1 MILML
6 ELFFIGVL
14 SPPPPHVLEIYED
27 LKKHCLNLCLFCT
40 MFKFDDVLGASEI
53 LDTWMSDKAV
63 WEADPPVILS
73 YV

>member
-6 ELFFIGVL
+6 NYFLLEFF
-14 SPPPPHVLEIYED
+14 PPLLPHVLEIYED

-53 LDTWMSDKAV
+53 LDT
-63 WEADPPVILS
+63 
-73 YV
+73 

>member
-53 LDTWMSDKAV
+53 LDT
-63 WEADPPVILS
+63 
-73 YV
+73 